1 MTSVDLQIASTFDMA
16 LTRQT
21 LRKVV
26 RMSVIGIQHCASAP
40 IAAITALAEILY
52 FKRSKAQEQLEIH
65 IEMINYHDRRG
76 LEFHVEGCFHDVP
89 MSNPVIK
96 SQLERACDEL
106 EVWQF
111 GQGHHVVL
119 RLWEGN
125 ALS

>member
-21 LRKVV
+21 LRKLLDE
-26 RMSVIGIQHCASAP
+26 RHWHPTLRIRS

-52 FKRSKAQEQLEIH
+52 FKRSKAQDQLDIH
-65 IEMINYHDRRG
+65 IELINYHDRRG

-96 SQLERACDEL
+96 FQLERACDEL

-125 ALS
+125 TRS